1 MQKDNEKTLGSW
13 EGFINKPTEQL
24 SGGEGEQ
31 REAAVQRGSAQL
43 LGSPCP
49 LMSSCS
55 STPVRE
61 AVYPLDICYFLLVPG
76 VQLALAS
83 IPYKNS

>member
-24 SGGEGEQ
+24 SGGGGEQ

-43 LGSPCP
+43 LGFLPVPSCP
-49 LMSSCS
+49 A
-55 STPVRE
+55 TPQ
-61 AVYPLDICYFLLVPG
+61 PLCQRGCTLWIAATFSWSLG
-76 VQLALAS
+76 F
-83 IPYKNS
+83 N